1 MNNGDHVKHRSR
13 ESLSDREGMGQG
25 PRWHEREACGYVGKS
40 RGEGC
45 AGEMAGAVVQKESE
59 ALTSQRMGT
68 ANLVR
73 QW

>member
-1 MNNGDHVKHRSR
+1 
-13 ESLSDREGMGQG
+13 MGQG